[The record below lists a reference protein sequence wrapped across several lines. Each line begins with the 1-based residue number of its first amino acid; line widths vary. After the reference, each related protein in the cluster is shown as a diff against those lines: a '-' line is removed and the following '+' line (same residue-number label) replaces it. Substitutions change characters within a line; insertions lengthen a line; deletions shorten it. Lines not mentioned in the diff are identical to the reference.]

1 MSAWL
6 CSLVNGLKHQRAAVL
21 SAILSLLN
29 LPILML
35 SMLSFN
41 VYANEQV
48 SSVGSKALFTESES
62 ANSQATYVGSEA
74 CVDCHSAEV
83 EAWQGSHHDMA
94 MKHATDESVLG
105 DFNEQTVTHKG
116 KPNRFFRK
124 GDDFWVNIE
133 GPNGQYQDYK
143 ISYTFAFEPLQQY
156 MVEFEDGRV
165 QLIPFAWDSRTES
178 EGGQRWFHLYPD
190 TTKTDEFYWTNSGQN
205 WNFMCADCH
214 STNLEKNYDSAN
226 NTYNTTWSEINV
238 GCEACHGPASEH
250 VEQAQLAN
258 NKLAKDQSTK
268 DQLTQNKSTKVSGGK
283 DVQFSAHYG
292 FDRDLSKS
300 VKEWI
305 YQEGNSTLQP
315 KDIIHTNQV
324 QTCAQCHSRRTQLN
338 ETGDHV
344 NGSFFDKY
352 RLSLITPEL
361 YHNDGQIYDEDYVYG
376 SFLQSAMAEKGV
388 TCTNCH
394 DPHTAELKI
403 AEEAVCSQCHIAS
416 EYTPEKHTFHEANT
430 EASQCT
436 TCHMPETTYMEVDP
450 RRDHSWHIPRPD
462 ISQHIKT
469 PNVCTSCHEDQ
480 TDQWA
485 DKQIGK
491 WFPDS
496 KYRNQQHFAVA
507 FYADSIGHRGAEDAL
522 AYSAQDSS
530 LSNIIR
536 ASSLERLGGN
546 TGKNTLISLARAVK
560 HDDEMIRLGVVQGS
574 SGFPFTDR
582 WQILEPLLKDP
593 VLSIRSETAGAL
605 VRYWGEMNPLQKDQ
619 IKSALE
625 EYIEIQ
631 QFNADRGF
639 GRTNLGNVYRDLG
652 QHQKAIEFY
661 LGAIEIEPYFENSYA
676 NLADLYRALGDE
688 PKALAT
694 LKQGIQAQPKSSVL
708 PYSAGLSMLRV
719 KDYQQA
725 TNYLKQAAET
735 AQTDPQYWYV
745 YGLALEKSD
754 VLAASKSLNKAY
766 QFSRN
771 PQHLYAQCEILAR
784 NRHIPG
790 AAKAFEQCISS
801 LSKVVPPEAV
811 NQLKARFK

>member
-1 MSAWL
+1 MNRIYPLDQA
-6 CSLVNGLKHQRAAVL
+6 
-21 SAILSLLN
+21 
-29 LPILML
+29 LPA
-35 SMLSFN
+35 S
-41 VYANEQV
+41 
-48 SSVGSKALFTESES
+48 
-62 ANSQATYVGSEA
+62 SQATYVGSEA
-74 CVDCHSAEV
+74 CIDCHSAEV

-94 MKHATDESVLG
+94 MKHADDESVLG
-105 DFNEQTVTHKG
+105 NFDDQTVTHKG

-124 GDDFWVNIE
+124 GDEFWVNIE
-133 GPNGQYQDYK
+133 GPDGQFKDYK

-178 EGGQRWFHLYPD
+178 EGGQRWFHLYLD
-190 TTKTDEFYWTNSGQN
+190 TTNTDEFYWTNSGQN

-214 STNLEKNYDSAN
+214 STNLEKNYDSVS

-250 VEQAQLAN
+250 VDQAL
-258 NKLAKDQSTK
+258 LTK
-268 DQLTQNKSTKVSGGK
+268 TNDGK
-283 DVQFSAHYG
+283 DAQVSAHYG

-376 SFLQSAMAEKGV
+376 SFLQSVMAEKGV

-480 TDQWA
+480 TNQWA
-485 DKQIGK
+485 DKQIGE

-507 FYADSIGHRGAEDAL
+507 FTR
-522 AYSAQDSS
+522 
-530 LSNIIR
+530 
-536 ASSLERLGGN
+536 
-546 TGKNTLISLARAVK
+546 
-560 HDDEMIRLGVVQGS
+560 
-574 SGFPFTDR
+574 
-582 WQILEPLLKDP
+582 
-593 VLSIRSETAGAL
+593 
-605 VRYWGEMNPLQKDQ
+605 
-619 IKSALE
+619 
-625 EYIEIQ
+625 IQ
-631 QFNADRGF
+631 
-639 GRTNLGNVYRDLG
+639 
-652 QHQKAIEFY
+652 
-661 LGAIEIEPYFENSYA
+661 
-676 NLADLYRALGDE
+676 
-688 PKALAT
+688 
-694 LKQGIQAQPKSSVL
+694 
-708 PYSAGLSMLRV
+708 
-719 KDYQQA
+719 
-725 TNYLKQAAET
+725 
-735 AQTDPQYWYV
+735 
-745 YGLALEKSD
+745 
-754 VLAASKSLNKAY
+754 
-766 QFSRN
+766 
-771 PQHLYAQCEILAR
+771 
-784 NRHIPG
+784 
-790 AAKAFEQCISS
+790 
-801 LSKVVPPEAV
+801 
-811 NQLKARFK
+811 

>member
-105 DFNEQTVTHKG
+105 DFNDQTVTHKG

-133 GPNGQYQDYK
+133 GPNGQFKDYK

-165 QLIPFAWDSRTES
+165 QLIPFAWDSRTED
-178 EGGQRWFHLYPD
+178 EGGQRWFNLYPD
-190 TTKTDEFYWTNSGQN
+190 TTNTDEFYWTNSGQN

-214 STNLEKNYDSAN
+214 STNLEKNYDSAS

-250 VEQAQLAN
+250 VEQAQLA
-258 NKLAKDQSTK
+258 KA
-268 DQLTQNKSTKVSGGK
+268 QLTKEQSAKANGGK
-283 DVQFSAHYG
+283 DAQVSAHYG

-300 VKEWI
+300 VKEWV

-344 NGSFFDKY
+344 NGSFFDEY

-485 DKQIGK
+485 DKQIGE

-574 SGFPFTDR
+574 FGFTFTDR

-619 IKSALE
+619 IKPALE

-652 QHQKAIEFY
+652 QHDKAIEFY

-708 PYSAGLSMLRV
+708 PYSTGLSLLRV
-719 KDYQQA
+719 KDYEQA
-725 TNYLKQAAET
+725 TTYLKQAAET

-771 PQHLYAQCEILAR
+771 PQHLYAQCEVLAR
-784 NRHIPG
+784 NSHKPG
-790 AAKAFEQCISS
+790 APKAFEQCISS
-801 LSKVVPPEAV
+801 LSKVAPPEAIQ
-811 NQLKARFK
+811 QLKAKALSK

>member
-1 MSAWL
+1 
-6 CSLVNGLKHQRAAVL
+6 
-21 SAILSLLN
+21 
-29 LPILML
+29 
-35 SMLSFN
+35 
-41 VYANEQV
+41 
-48 SSVGSKALFTESES
+48 
-62 ANSQATYVGSEA
+62 
-74 CVDCHSAEV
+74 
-83 EAWQGSHHDMA
+83 MA

-105 DFNEQTVTHKG
+105 DFNNQTVTHKG

-124 GDDFWVNIE
+124 GGEFWVNIE
-133 GPNGQYQDYK
+133 GLDGQFKDYK

-165 QLIPFAWDSRTES
+165 QLIPFAWDSREKAQ
-178 EGGQRWFHLYPD
+178 GGQRWFHLYPD
-190 TTKTDEFYWTNSGQN
+190 TTNTDEFYWTNSGQN

-214 STNLEKNYDSAN
+214 STNLEKNYDSAS

-250 VEQAQLAN
+250 VEQAQRTN
-258 NKLAKDQSTK
+258 NKQATAK
-268 DQLTQNKSTKVSGGK
+268 GGK
-283 DVQFSAHYG
+283 DAQISAHYG
-292 FDRDLSKS
+292 FDRDLSRS

-376 SFLQSAMAEKGV
+376 SFLQSVMAKKGV

-403 AEEAVCSQCHIAS
+403 AEEAVCGQCHIAS
-416 EYTPEKHTFHEANT
+416 EYAPEKHTFHEANT

-485 DKQIGK
+485 DKQIGE

-507 FYADSIGHRGAEDAL
+507 FYADSIGHSGAEDAL

-605 VRYWGEMNPLQKDQ
+605 VRYWGAMNPLQKDQ
-619 IKSALE
+619 IKPALE

-631 QFNADRGF
+631 RFNADRGF

-652 QHQKAIEFY
+652 QYQKAMELY
-661 LGAIEIEPYFENSYA
+661 QGAIEIEPYFENSYA

-688 PKALAT
+688 PKALAI

-708 PYSAGLSMLRV
+708 PYSAGLSLLRV
-719 KDYQQA
+719 KDYDKA
-725 TNYLKQAAET
+725 TDYLKQAAET
-735 AQTDPQYWYV
+735 AKTDPQYWYV

-784 NRHIPG
+784 NYQKPG
-790 AAKAFEQCISS
+790 VVKAFEQCISS
-801 LSKVVPPEAV
+801 LSKVAPPEAI
-811 NQLKARFK
+811 NQLRALSK

>member
-6 CSLVNGLKHQRAAVL
+6 CSLVNGLKHQRVAVL
-21 SAILSLLN
+21 SAMLSL
-29 LPILML
+29 PML
-35 SMLSFN
+35 STLSVN
-41 VYANEQV
+41 VYANEQAPTTEATLIGSETLDA
-48 SSVGSKALFTESES
+48 SSPK
-62 ANSQATYVGSEA
+62 ATYAGSEA
-74 CVDCHSAEV
+74 CVDCHSEEV

-105 DFNEQTVTHKG
+105 DFNDQTVTHKG

-124 GDDFWVNIE
+124 GNEFWVNIE
-133 GPNGQYQDYK
+133 RPDGQFKDYK

-165 QLIPFAWDSRTES
+165 QLIPFAWDSRTED

-190 TTKTDEFYWTNSGQN
+190 TTNTDEFYWTNSGQN

-214 STNLEKNYDSAN
+214 STNLEKNYDSAS

-250 VEQAQLAN
+250 VEQAQLAKAN
-258 NKLAKDQSTK
+258 
-268 DQLTQNKSTKVSGGK
+268 GEK
-283 DVQFSAHYG
+283 DVQASAHYG

-300 VKEWI
+300 VKEWV

-376 SFLQSAMAEKGV
+376 SFLQSVMAEKGV

-619 IKSALE
+619 IKPALE

-652 QHQKAIEFY
+652 QHDKAIEFY

-676 NLADLYRALGDE
+676 NLADLYRAQGNE
-688 PKALAT
+688 AKALST
-694 LKQGIQAQPKSSVL
+694 LKQGIEAQPKSSVL
-708 PYSAGLSMLRV
+708 PYSTGLSLLRV
-719 KDYQQA
+719 KDYEQA
-725 TNYLKQAAET
+725 TDYLKQAAET

-754 VLAASKSLNKAY
+754 VLAASQSLHKAY
-766 QFSRN
+766 QFSHN
-771 PQHLYAQCEILAR
+771 PQYLYAQCEVLAR
-784 NRHIPG
+784 NSHIPG
-790 AAKAFEQCISS
+790 VPKAFEQCISS
-801 LSKVVPPEAV
+801 LSKVAPPEAI
-811 NQLKARFK
+811 NQLKAIVQ

>member
-1 MSAWL
+1 MSALL
-6 CSLVNGLKHQRAAVL
+6 CSLVNGLKHQRVAVL
-21 SAILSLLN
+21 SAIITILN
-29 LPILML
+29 
-35 SMLSFN
+35 FN
-41 VYANEQV
+41 VYASEQASPISDKATKTV
-48 SSVGSKALFTESES
+48 SKSTENGSL
-62 ANSQATYVGSEA
+62 ATYIGSEA
-74 CVDCHSAEV
+74 CIDCHSAEV

-94 MKHATDESVLG
+94 MKHATDDSVIG
-105 DFNEQTVTHKG
+105 NFDNQTITHQG

-124 GDDFWVNIE
+124 GGEFWVNIE
-133 GPNGQYQDYK
+133 GPDGQFKDYK

-165 QLIPFAWDSRTES
+165 QLIPFAWDSRTKS

-190 TTKTDEFYWTNSGQN
+190 TTNTDEFYWTNSGQN

-214 STNLEKNYDSAN
+214 STNLEKNYDMAS
-226 NTYNTTWSEINV
+226 NTYSTTWSEINV

-250 VEQAQLAN
+250 VEQAKQAAHSPKAN
-258 NKLAKDQSTK
+258 SGKSA
-268 DQLTQNKSTKVSGGK
+268 QLT
-283 DVQFSAHYG
+283 AHYG

-300 VKEWI
+300 VKEWV

-338 ETGDHV
+338 ETADHV
-344 NGSFFDKY
+344 KGSFFDKY
-352 RLSLITPEL
+352 RLSLISPEL
-361 YHNDGQIYDEDYVYG
+361 YHHDGQIYDEDYVYG

-430 EASQCT
+430 EASKCT

-450 RRDHSWHIPRPD
+450 RRGHSWHVPRPD

-469 PNVCTSCHEDQ
+469 PNVCTSCHEDK

-485 DKQIGK
+485 DKQIGQ

-536 ASSLERLGGN
+536 ASSLERLSGN

-582 WQILEPLLKDP
+582 WQILEPLLTDP

-619 IKSALE
+619 IKPALE

-631 QFNADRGF
+631 RFNGDRGF

-652 QHQKAIEFY
+652 KQEQAIEYY

-708 PYSAGLSMLRV
+708 PYSTGLSLLRI
-719 KDYQQA
+719 KDYDQA
-725 TNYLKQAAET
+725 TRYLKQAAET

-754 VLAASKSLNKAY
+754 VLAASQSLYKAY

-771 PQHLYAQCEILAR
+771 PQHLYAQCEVLAR
-784 NRHIPG
+784 NSHIPG
-790 AAKAFEQCISS
+790 VPKAFEQCISS
-801 LSKVVPPEAV
+801 LSKLAPPEAI
-811 NQLKARFK
+811 NQLKARLK

>member
-6 CSLVNGLKHQRAAVL
+6 CSLVNGLKHQRVAVL
-21 SAILSLLN
+21 SGMLSLF
-29 LPILML
+29 ML
-35 SMLSFN
+35 LIVSLN
-41 VYANEQV
+41 VYASELI
-48 SSVGSKALFTESES
+48 SSVGSAATGSEAAPFS
-62 ANSQATYVGSEA
+62 SQATYIGSDA

-105 DFNEQTVTHKG
+105 DFNNQTVTHKG

-124 GDDFWVNIE
+124 GGEFWVNIE
-133 GPNGQYQDYK
+133 GLDGQFKDYK

-165 QLIPFAWDSRTES
+165 QLIPFSWDSREKAQ
-178 EGGQRWFHLYPD
+178 GGQRWFHLYPD
-190 TTKTDEFYWTNSGQN
+190 TTNTDEFYWTNSGQN

-214 STNLEKNYDSAN
+214 STNLEKNYDSAS

-250 VEQAQLAN
+250 VEQAQRTN
-258 NKLAKDQSTK
+258 NKQATAK
-268 DQLTQNKSTKVSGGK
+268 GGK
-283 DVQFSAHYG
+283 DAQISAHYG
-292 FDRDLSKS
+292 FDRDLSRS

-376 SFLQSAMAEKGV
+376 SFLQSVMAEKGV

-403 AEEAVCSQCHIAS
+403 AEEAVCGQCHIAS
-416 EYTPEKHTFHEANT
+416 EYAPEKHTFHEANT

-485 DKQIGK
+485 DKQIGE

-507 FYADSIGHRGAEDAL
+507 FYADSIGHSGAEDAL

-619 IKSALE
+619 IKPALE

-631 QFNADRGF
+631 RFNADRGF

-652 QHQKAIEFY
+652 QYQKAMELY
-661 LGAIEIEPYFENSYA
+661 QGAIEIEPYFENSYA

-688 PKALAT
+688 PKALAI

-708 PYSAGLSMLRV
+708 PYSAGLSLLRV
-719 KDYQQA
+719 KDYDKA
-725 TNYLKQAAET
+725 TDYLKQAAET
-735 AQTDPQYWYV
+735 AKTDPQYWYV

-784 NRHIPG
+784 NYQKPG
-790 AAKAFEQCISS
+790 VVKAFEQCISS
-801 LSKVVPPEAV
+801 LSKVAPPEAI
-811 NQLKARFK
+811 NQLRALSK

>member
-1 MSAWL
+1 MSALL
-6 CSLVNGLKHQRAAVL
+6 CSLVNGLKHQRVAVL
-21 SAILSLLN
+21 SAIITILN
-29 LPILML
+29 
-35 SMLSFN
+35 FN
-41 VYANEQV
+41 VYASEQV
-48 SSVGSKALFTESES
+48 SPVSEQATKTVSKSTESGSS
-62 ANSQATYVGSEA
+62 AAYIGSDA
-74 CVDCHSAEV
+74 CIDCHSAEV

-94 MKHATDESVLG
+94 MKHATDDSVLG
-105 DFNEQTVTHKG
+105 NFDNQTITHQG
-116 KPNRFFRK
+116 KANRFFRK
-124 GDDFWVNIE
+124 GDEFWVNIE
-133 GPNGQYQDYK
+133 GPDGQFKDYK

-165 QLIPFAWDSRTES
+165 QLIPFAWDSRTKS

-190 TTKTDEFYWTNSGQN
+190 TTNTDEFYWTNSGQN

-214 STNLEKNYDSAN
+214 STNLEKNYDMAS
-226 NTYNTTWSEINV
+226 NTYSTTWSEINV

-250 VEQAQLAN
+250 VEQAKQAAHSAKAN
-258 NKLAKDQSTK
+258 SG
-268 DQLTQNKSTKVSGGK
+268 KS
-283 DVQFSAHYG
+283 VQFTAHYG

-300 VKEWI
+300 VKEWV

-338 ETGDHV
+338 ETADHV
-344 NGSFFDKY
+344 KGSFFDKY
-352 RLSLITPEL
+352 RLSLISPEL
-361 YHNDGQIYDEDYVYG
+361 YHHDGQIYDEDYVYG

-430 EASQCT
+430 EASKCT

-450 RRDHSWHIPRPD
+450 RRDHSWHVPRPD

-469 PNVCTSCHEDQ
+469 PNVCTSCHEDK

-485 DKQIGK
+485 DKQIGQ

-536 ASSLERLGGN
+536 ASSLERLSGN

-582 WQILEPLLKDP
+582 WQILEPLLTDP

-619 IKSALE
+619 IKPALE

-631 QFNADRGF
+631 RFNGDRGF

-652 QHQKAIEFY
+652 KQEQAIEYY

-708 PYSAGLSMLRV
+708 PYSAGLSLLRV
-719 KDYQQA
+719 KGYDQA
-725 TNYLKQAAET
+725 TRYLKQAAET

-754 VLAASKSLNKAY
+754 VLAASQSLHKAY

-771 PQHLYAQCEILAR
+771 PQHLYAQCEVLAR
-784 NRHIPG
+784 NSHIPG
-790 AAKAFEQCISS
+790 VPKAFKQCISS
-801 LSKVVPPEAV
+801 LSKVAPPEAI
-811 NQLKARFK
+811 NQLKARLK

>member
-1 MSAWL
+1 MSALL
-6 CSLVNGLKHQRAAVL
+6 CSLVNGLKHQRVAVL
-21 SAILSLLN
+21 SAIITILN
-29 LPILML
+29 
-35 SMLSFN
+35 FN
-41 VYANEQV
+41 VYASEQV
-48 SSVGSKALFTESES
+48 SPVSDKATKTVSKSTKSGLS
-62 ANSQATYVGSEA
+62 ATYIGSEA
-74 CVDCHSAEV
+74 CIDCHSAEV

-94 MKHATDESVLG
+94 MKHATDDSVLG
-105 DFNEQTVTHKG
+105 NFDNQTITHQG

-124 GDDFWVNIE
+124 GDEFLVNIE
-133 GPNGQYQDYK
+133 GPDGQFKDYK

-190 TTKTDEFYWTNSGQN
+190 TTNTDEFYWTNSGQN

-214 STNLEKNYDSAN
+214 STNLEKNYDMAS
-226 NTYNTTWSEINV
+226 NTYSTTWSEINV

-250 VEQAQLAN
+250 VEQAKQAAHSDKAN
-258 NKLAKDQSTK
+258 SGKSV
-268 DQLTQNKSTKVSGGK
+268 QLT
-283 DVQFSAHYG
+283 AHYG

-300 VKEWI
+300 VKEWV

-338 ETGDHV
+338 ETADHV
-344 NGSFFDKY
+344 KGSFFDKY
-352 RLSLITPEL
+352 RLSLISPEL
-361 YHNDGQIYDEDYVYG
+361 YHHDGQIYDEDYVYG

-430 EASQCT
+430 EASICT

-450 RRDHSWHIPRPD
+450 RRDHSWHVPRPD

-469 PNVCTSCHEDQ
+469 PNVCTSCHEDK

-485 DKQIGK
+485 DKQIGQ

-536 ASSLERLGGN
+536 ASSLERLSGN

-574 SGFPFTDR
+574 SGFPFYDR
-582 WQILEPLLKDP
+582 WQILEPLLTDP

-619 IKSALE
+619 IKPALE

-631 QFNADRGF
+631 RFNGDRGF

-652 QHQKAIEFY
+652 KHEQAIEYY

-676 NLADLYRALGDE
+676 NLADLYRAQGDE

-708 PYSAGLSMLRV
+708 PYSAGLSLLRV
-719 KDYQQA
+719 KDYDQA
-725 TNYLKQAAET
+725 TRYLKQAAET

-754 VLAASKSLNKAY
+754 VLAASQSLHKAY

-771 PQHLYAQCEILAR
+771 PRHLYAQCEVLAR
-784 NRHIPG
+784 NSHIPG
-790 AAKAFEQCISS
+790 VPKAFEQCISS
-801 LSKVVPPEAV
+801 LSKVAPPEAI
-811 NQLKARFK
+811 NQLKARLK

>member
-6 CSLVNGLKHQRAAVL
+6 CLLVNGLKHLRVAVL
-21 SAILSLLN
+21 SAMLSLPMLSLL
-29 LPILML
+29 
-35 SMLSFN
+35 SFN
-41 VYANEQV
+41 THANEQ
-48 SSVGSKALFTESES
+48 ALS
-62 ANSQATYVGSEA
+62 VGSEA
-74 CVDCHSAEV
+74 SHTNSKATYIGSEACIDCHTAEV

-94 MKHATDESVLG
+94 MKHADGESVLG
-105 DFNEQTVTHKG
+105 NFDDQTVTHKG

-124 GDDFWVNIE
+124 GDEFWVNIE
-133 GPNGQYQDYK
+133 GPDGQFKDYK

-165 QLIPFAWDSRTES
+165 QLIPFAWDSRSEG

-190 TTKTDEFYWTNSGQN
+190 TTNTDEFYWTNSGQN

-214 STNLEKNYDSAN
+214 STNLEKNYDSAS

-250 VEQAQLAN
+250 VEQAQLVE
-258 NKLAKDQSTK
+258 AK
-268 DQLTQNKSTKVSGGK
+268 GGK
-283 DVQFSAHYG
+283 DAHVSAHYG

-376 SFLQSAMAEKGV
+376 SFLQSVMAEKGV

-462 ISQHIKT
+462 ISQHIQT

-485 DKQIGK
+485 DQQIGK

-496 KYRNQQHFAVA
+496 KYRTQQHFAVA
-507 FYADSIGHRGAEDAL
+507 FYADLIGHRGAEDAL

-536 ASSLERLGGN
+536 ASSIERLGGN

-619 IKSALE
+619 IKPALE

-652 QHQKAIEFY
+652 QHDKAIKFY
-661 LGAIEIEPYFENSYA
+661 QGAIEIEPYFENSYA

-719 KDYQQA
+719 KDYKQA

-754 VLAASKSLNKAY
+754 VLAASKSLHKAY

-771 PQHLYAQCEILAR
+771 PQHLYAQCEVLAR
-784 NRHIPG
+784 NSHIPG
-790 AAKAFEQCISS
+790 VPKAFEQCISS
-801 LSKVVPPEAV
+801 LSKVAPPEAI

>member
-1 MSAWL
+1 MSARL

-48 SSVGSKALFTESES
+48 SSVGSKALFTES

-105 DFNEQTVTHKG
+105 DFNDQTVTHKG
-116 KPNRFFRK
+116 KLNRFFRK

-156 MVEFEDGRV
+156 MVEFEYGRV
-165 QLIPFAWDSRTES
+165 QLIPFAWDSRTED

-190 TTKTDEFYWTNSGQN
+190 TTNTDEFYWTNSGQN

-214 STNLEKNYDSAN
+214 STNLEKNYDSAS

-250 VEQAQLAN
+250 VKQAQLAE
-258 NKLAKDQSTK
+258 AKSAK
-268 DQLTQNKSTKVSGGK
+268 ANGGK
-283 DVQFSAHYG
+283 DAQVSAHYG

-376 SFLQSAMAEKGV
+376 SFLQSVMAEKGV

-480 TDQWA
+480 NDQWA
-485 DKQIGK
+485 DKQIGE

-560 HDDEMIRLGVVQGS
+560 HDDEMIRLGAVQGS

-605 VRYWGEMNPLQKDQ
+605 VRNWGEMNPLQKDQ
-619 IKSALE
+619 IKPALE

-652 QHQKAIEFY
+652 QYQKAIEFY
-661 LGAIEIEPYFENSYA
+661 QGAIEIEPYFENSYA
-676 NLADLYRALGDE
+676 NLADLYRAQGNE
-688 PKALAT
+688 AKALST
-694 LKQGIQAQPKSSVL
+694 LKQGIEAQPKSSVL
-708 PYSAGLSMLRV
+708 PYSTGLSLLRV
-719 KDYQQA
+719 KDYEQA
-725 TNYLKQAAET
+725 TDYLKQAAET

-745 YGLALEKSD
+745 YGLAIEKSD
-754 VLAASKSLNKAY
+754 VLAASQSLNKAY

>member
-6 CSLVNGLKHQRAAVL
+6 CSLVNGLKHQRVAVL
-21 SAILSLLN
+21 SVILSPLILL
-29 LPILML
+29 L
-35 SMLSFN
+35 LSFN
-41 VYANEQV
+41 VYAN
-48 SSVGSKALFTESES
+48 SKP
-62 ANSQATYVGSEA
+62 TYVGSEA
-74 CVDCHSAEV
+74 CVDCHSEEV
-83 EAWQGSHHDMA
+83 KAWQGSHHDMA

-105 DFNEQTVTHKG
+105 DFNDQTVTHNG
-116 KPNRFFRK
+116 KPNRFFRNGK
-124 GDDFWVNIE
+124 EFWVNIE
-133 GPNGQYQDYK
+133 GPDGQFKDYK

-165 QLIPFAWDSRTES
+165 QLIPFAWDSRTEG

-190 TTKTDEFYWTNSGQN
+190 TTNTDEFYWTNSGQN

-214 STNLEKNYDSAN
+214 STNLEKNYDSAS

-250 VEQAQLAN
+250 VKQAQLAE
-258 NKLAKDQSTK
+258 AQFTK
-268 DQLTQNKSTKVSGGK
+268 DQPAKANGGK
-283 DVQFSAHYG
+283 GAQVSAHYG

-324 QTCAQCHSRRTQLN
+324 QTCGQCHSRRTQLN

-376 SFLQSAMAEKGV
+376 SFLQSVMAEKGV

-485 DKQIGK
+485 DKQIGE

-496 KYRNQQHFAVA
+496 KYRNQQHFAIA

-619 IKSALE
+619 IKPALE

-652 QHQKAIEFY
+652 QYQKAIDFY

-676 NLADLYRALGDE
+676 NLADLYRAQGNE
-688 PKALAT
+688 SKALST
-694 LKQGIQAQPKSSVL
+694 LKQGIEAQPKSSVL
-708 PYSAGLSMLRV
+708 PYSAGLALLRV
-719 KDYQQA
+719 KDYEQA
-725 TNYLKQAAET
+725 TEYLKQAAET

-766 QFSRN
+766 QFSRS
-771 PQHLYAQCEILAR
+771 PQHLYAQCEVLAR
-784 NRHIPG
+784 NSHKPG
-790 AAKAFEQCISS
+790 VPKAFEQCISS
-801 LSKVVPPEAV
+801 LSKVAPPEAIQ
-811 NQLKARFK
+811 QLKAKVLSK

>member
-6 CSLVNGLKHQRAAVL
+6 CSLVNGLKHQRVAVL
-21 SAILSLLN
+21 SAILSS
-29 LPILML
+29 LML
-35 SMLSFN
+35 SLFSLN
-41 VYANEQV
+41 AYANEQDP
-48 SSVGSKALFTESES
+48 SINSDTLPTGSK
-62 ANSQATYVGSEA
+62 ATYVGSEA

-83 EAWQGSHHDMA
+83 EAWEGSHHDMA

-105 DFNEQTVTHKG
+105 DFNGQTVTHDG

-124 GDDFWVNIE
+124 GEEFWVNIE
-133 GPNGQYQDYK
+133 GPDGQFKDYK

-165 QLIPFAWDSRTES
+165 QLIPFAWDSRTEG
-178 EGGQRWFHLYPD
+178 EGGQRWYHLYPD
-190 TTKTDEFYWTNSGQN
+190 TTNTDEFYWTNSGQN

-214 STNLEKNYDSAN
+214 STNLEKNYDSAS

-250 VEQAQLAN
+250 VEQALLAN
-258 NKLAKDQSTK
+258 NQKAKA
-268 DQLTQNKSTKVSGGK
+268 NGGK
-283 DVQFSAHYG
+283 DTPVSAHYG

-376 SFLQSAMAEKGV
+376 SFLQSVMAEKGV

-485 DKQIGK
+485 DKQIGE

-619 IKSALE
+619 IKPALE

-652 QHQKAIEFY
+652 QHDKAIEFY

-676 NLADLYRALGDE
+676 NLADLYRAQGNE
-688 PKALAT
+688 AKALST
-694 LKQGIQAQPKSSVL
+694 LKQGIEAQPKSSVL
-708 PYSAGLSMLRV
+708 PYSTGLSLLRV
-719 KDYQQA
+719 KDYEQA
-725 TNYLKQAAET
+725 TDYLKQAAET

-754 VLAASKSLNKAY
+754 VLAASQSLHKAY

-771 PQHLYAQCEILAR
+771 PQHRYAQCEVLAR
-784 NRHIPG
+784 NSHIPG
-790 AAKAFEQCISS
+790 VPKAFEQCISS
-801 LSKVVPPEAV
+801 LSKVAPPEAI

>member
-1 MSAWL
+1 MSALL
-6 CSLVNGLKHQRAAVL
+6 CSLVNGLKHQRVAVL
-21 SAILSLLN
+21 SAI
-29 LPILML
+29 ITI
-35 SMLSFN
+35 LSFN
-41 VYANEQV
+41 ACASEQALPV
-48 SSVGSKALFTESES
+48 SDKATKAVSKSKESGSS
-62 ANSQATYVGSEA
+62 ATYIGSEA
-74 CVDCHSAEV
+74 CIDCHSAEV

-94 MKHATDESVLG
+94 MKHGKDDSVLG
-105 DFNEQTVTHKG
+105 DFDNQTITHQG
-116 KPNRFFRK
+116 KPNRFYRK
-124 GDDFWVNIE
+124 GDEFWVNIE
-133 GPNGQYQDYK
+133 GPDGQFKDYK

-165 QLIPFAWDSRTES
+165 QLIPFAWDSRTKS

-190 TTKTDEFYWTNSGQN
+190 TTNTDEFYWTNTGQN

-214 STNLEKNYDSAN
+214 STNLEKNYDMAS

-250 VEQAQLAN
+250 VEQAKQAAHSAKAN
-258 NKLAKDQSTK
+258 GGKSV
-268 DQLTQNKSTKVSGGK
+268 QLT
-283 DVQFSAHYG
+283 AHYG

-300 VKEWI
+300 VKEWV

-338 ETGDHV
+338 ETADHV
-344 NGSFFDKY
+344 KGSFFDKY
-352 RLSLITPEL
+352 RLSLISPEL
-361 YHNDGQIYDEDYVYG
+361 YHHDGQIYDEDYVYG

-430 EASQCT
+430 EASKCT

-450 RRDHSWHIPRPD
+450 RRDHSWHVPRPD

-469 PNVCTSCHEDQ
+469 PNVCTSCHEDK

-485 DKQIGK
+485 DKQIGQ

-536 ASSLERLGGN
+536 ASSLERLSGN

-582 WQILEPLLKDP
+582 WQILEPLLTDP

-619 IKSALE
+619 IKPALE

-631 QFNADRGF
+631 RFNGDRGF

-652 QHQKAIEFY
+652 KHEQAIEYY

-688 PKALAT
+688 SKALVT

-708 PYSAGLSMLRV
+708 PYSAGLALLRV
-719 KDYQQA
+719 KDYDQA
-725 TNYLKQAAET
+725 TRYLKQAAET

-754 VLAASKSLNKAY
+754 VLAASQSLHKAY

-771 PQHLYAQCEILAR
+771 PQHLYAQCEVLAR
-784 NRHIPG
+784 NSHIPG
-790 AAKAFEQCISS
+790 VPKAFEQCISS
-801 LSKVVPPEAV
+801 LSKVAPPEAI
-811 NQLKARFK
+811 NQLKARLK

>member
-1 MSAWL
+1 MLAWFCL
-6 CSLVNGLKHQRAAVL
+6 LVNGLKYQRVSVL
-21 SAILSLLN
+21 SAILYA
-29 LPILML
+29 LML
-35 SMLSFN
+35 SLLSLN
-41 VYANEQV
+41 AYANEQAPNIISDTSKD
-48 SSVGSKALFTESES
+48 SSVVSHASSDALHIGSK
-62 ANSQATYVGSEA
+62 ATYVGSEA
-74 CVDCHSAEV
+74 CVDCHSEEF
-83 EAWQGSHHDMA
+83 EAWEGSHHDMA

-105 DFNEQTVTHKG
+105 DFNDQTVTHDG
-116 KPNRFFRK
+116 MPNRFFRK
-124 GDDFWVNIE
+124 GEEFWVNIE
-133 GPNGQYQDYK
+133 GPDGQFKDYK

-165 QLIPFAWDSRTES
+165 QLIPFAWDSRTKD

-190 TTKTDEFYWTNSGQN
+190 TTNTDEFYWTNSGQN

-214 STNLEKNYDSAN
+214 STNLEKNYDSSS
-226 NTYNTTWSEINV
+226 NTYTTTWSEINV

-250 VEQAQLAN
+250 VEQAKLVKAN
-258 NKLAKDQSTK
+258 
-268 DQLTQNKSTKVSGGK
+268 GGK
-283 DVQFSAHYG
+283 EAPISAHFG

-305 YQEGNSTLQP
+305 YQEGNSILQP

-338 ETGDHV
+338 ETGDYV

-361 YHNDGQIYDEDYVYG
+361 YYNDGQIYDEDYVYG
-376 SFLQSAMAEKGV
+376 SFLQSVMAGKGV

-403 AEEAVCSQCHIAS
+403 TEETVCSQCHIAS

-485 DKQIGK
+485 DKQIGE

-496 KYRNQQHFAVA
+496 RYRNQQHFAIA

-530 LSNIIR
+530 LSKIIR

-546 TGKNTLISLARAVK
+546 TGKNTLISLVKAVK
-560 HDDEMIRLGVVQGS
+560 HDDDMIRLGVVQGS

-619 IKSALE
+619 IKPVLE

-639 GRTNLGNVYRDLG
+639 GRTNLGNAYRDLG
-652 QHQKAIEFY
+652 QYQRAIEFY

-676 NLADLYRALGDE
+676 NLADLYRVQGNEA
-688 PKALAT
+688 KALSI

-708 PYSAGLSMLRV
+708 PYSAGLSLLRV
-719 KDYQQA
+719 KDYKQA
-725 TNYLKQAAET
+725 TDYLKQAAET

-754 VLAASKSLNKAY
+754 VLAASKLLHKAY

-771 PQHLYAQCEILAR
+771 PQHLYTQCEVLAR
-784 NRHIPG
+784 NSHIPG
-790 AAKAFEQCISS
+790 VPKAFEQCISS
-801 LSKVVPPEAV
+801 LSKVAPSEEI
-811 NQLKARFK
+811 NQLKAISK

>member
-6 CSLVNGLKHQRAAVL
+6 CSLVNGLKHQRVAVL
-21 SAILSLLN
+21 SAMLSL
-29 LPILML
+29 PML
-35 SMLSFN
+35 STLSFN
-41 VYANEQV
+41 GYANEQAL
-48 SSVGSKALFTESES
+48 SAGSEALPAS
-62 ANSQATYVGSEA
+62 SQAKYVGSDA
-74 CVDCHSAEV
+74 CIDCHSEEV

-94 MKHATDESVLG
+94 MKHATEESVLG
-105 DFNEQTVTHKG
+105 DFNDQTVTHKG

-124 GDDFWVNIE
+124 GDEFWVNIE
-133 GPNGQYQDYK
+133 GPDGQFKDYK

-165 QLIPFAWDSRTES
+165 QLIPFAWDSRTED

-190 TTKTDEFYWTNSGQN
+190 TTNTDEFYWTNSGQN

-214 STNLEKNYDSAN
+214 STNLEKNYDSAS

-250 VEQAQLAN
+250 VEQAKLAN
-258 NKLAKDQSTK
+258 NQQAAA
-268 DQLTQNKSTKVSGGK
+268 NGGK
-283 DVQFSAHYG
+283 DVHVSAHYG

-376 SFLQSAMAEKGV
+376 SFLQSVMAEKGV

-485 DKQIGK
+485 DKQIGQ

-560 HDDEMIRLGVVQGS
+560 HEDEMIRLGVVQGS

-582 WQILEPLLKDP
+582 WQILEPLLEDP

-619 IKSALE
+619 IKPALE

-652 QHQKAIEFY
+652 EHDKAIEFY
-661 LGAIEIEPYFENSYA
+661 LGAIDIEPYFENSYA
-676 NLADLYRALGDE
+676 NLADLYRAKGNE
-688 PKALAT
+688 AKALST

-719 KDYQQA
+719 KDYKQA
-725 TNYLKQAAET
+725 TDYLKQAAET

-784 NRHIPG
+784 NYQKPG
-790 AAKAFEQCISS
+790 AAKAFEKCISS
-801 LSKVVPPEAV
+801 LSKVAPPEAI
-811 NQLKARFK
+811 NQLKAMLK

>member
-6 CSLVNGLKHQRAAVL
+6 CSLVNGLKHQRVAVL
-21 SAILSLLN
+21 SVILSLL
-29 LPILML
+29 ML
-35 SMLSFN
+35 SLFSLST
-41 VYANEQV
+41 YANEQDPNSNTEASKL
-48 SSVGSKALFTESES
+48 SSVASHASSDVLPIGSK
-62 ANSQATYVGSEA
+62 ATYVGSEA
-74 CVDCHSAEV
+74 CVDCHSEEV

-105 DFNEQTVTHKG
+105 DFNDQTVTHGG

-124 GDDFWVNIE
+124 GEEFWVNIE
-133 GPNGQYQDYK
+133 GPDGQFKDYK

-165 QLIPFAWDSRTES
+165 QLIPFAWDSRTEG
-178 EGGQRWFHLYPD
+178 EGGQRWFNLYPD
-190 TTKTDEFYWTNSGQN
+190 TTNTDEFYWTNSGQN

-214 STNLEKNYDSAN
+214 STNLEKNYDSAS

-250 VEQAQLAN
+250 VKQAQLA
-258 NKLAKDQSTK
+258 KAQLTKDQSAK
-268 DQLTQNKSTKVSGGK
+268 ASGGK
-283 DVQFSAHYG
+283 DVQISAHYG

-376 SFLQSAMAEKGV
+376 SFLQSVMAEKGV

-485 DKQIGK
+485 DKQIGE

-619 IKSALE
+619 IKPALE

-652 QHQKAIEFY
+652 QHDKAIEFY
-661 LGAIEIEPYFENSYA
+661 QGAIEIEPYFENSYA
-676 NLADLYRALGDE
+676 NLADLYRAQGNE
-688 PKALAT
+688 AKALST
-694 LKQGIQAQPKSSVL
+694 LKQGIEAQPKSSVL
-708 PYSAGLSMLRV
+708 PYSTGLSLLRV
-719 KDYQQA
+719 KDYEQA
-725 TNYLKQAAET
+725 TDYLKQAAET

-754 VLAASKSLNKAY
+754 VLAASQSLHKAY

-771 PQHLYAQCEILAR
+771 PQHLYAQCEVLAR
-784 NRHIPG
+784 NSHIPG
-790 AAKAFEQCISS
+790 VPNAFEQCISS
-801 LSKVVPPEAV
+801 LSKVAPPEAI
-811 NQLKARFK
+811 NQLRAKFK

>member
-6 CSLVNGLKHQRAAVL
+6 CLLVNGLKRQRVAVL
-21 SAILSLLN
+21 SAMLSL
-29 LPILML
+29 PVL
-35 SMLSFN
+35 SIVSVN
-41 VYANEQV
+41 THANEQAL
-48 SSVGSKALFTESES
+48 SVGSEASH
-62 ANSQATYVGSEA
+62 AGSQATYIGSEA
-74 CVDCHSAEV
+74 CIDCHSAEV

-94 MKHATDESVLG
+94 MKHADDESVLG
-105 DFNEQTVTHKG
+105 NFDDQTVTHKG

-124 GDDFWVNIE
+124 GDEFWVNIE
-133 GPNGQYQDYK
+133 GPDGQFKDYK

-165 QLIPFAWDSRTES
+165 QLIPFAWDSRTED

-190 TTKTDEFYWTNSGQN
+190 TTNTDEFYWTNSGQN

-214 STNLEKNYDSAN
+214 STNLEKNYDSAS

-238 GCEACHGPASEH
+238 GCEACHGPASAH
-250 VEQAQLAN
+250 VEQA
-258 NKLAKDQSTK
+258 KLARA
-268 DQLTQNKSTKVSGGK
+268 NGGK
-283 DVQFSAHYG
+283 EDSVSAHYG

-376 SFLQSAMAEKGV
+376 SFLQSVMAEKGV

-485 DKQIGK
+485 DQQIGK

-593 VLSIRSETAGAL
+593 VLSIRSETASAL

-619 IKSALE
+619 IKPALE

-652 QHQKAIEFY
+652 QHDKAIEFY
-661 LGAIEIEPYFENSYA
+661 QGAIEIEPYFENSYA

-688 PKALAT
+688 PKALST

-719 KDYQQA
+719 KDYKQA

-784 NRHIPG
+784 NYQQPG
-790 AAKAFEQCISS
+790 VPKAFEQCVAS
-801 LSKVVPPEAV
+801 LSKVAPPEAIA
-811 NQLKARFK
+811 QLKASIN